1 MTIMGRNI
9 DQCPSML
16 CVMMP
21 AANDNG
27 VETVMMAKLFTPLS
41 HGASCRTLGRGQGIQ
56 HLLSSASFFQKLGRR
71 LLNI

>member
-1 MTIMGRNI
+1 MGRNI

-27 VETVMMAKLFTPLS
+27 VETVMMAKLFTPLILMGLVVE
-41 HGASCRTLGRGQGIQ
+41 HLGGGRVSNIFYN
-56 HLLSSASFFQKLGRR
+56 LLLFFRSWEGGY
-71 LLNI
+71 